1 MLLKAVALEMLLWDP
16 EQASF
21 GIEEY
26 VLPRFEVPL
35 GETSKRFGK
44 FGPQL
49 SDVSPSGCR
58 CPISKQPCNHTTINP
73 ECLFWPEAQQ

>member
-1 MLLKAVALEMLLWDP
+1 MDDIVLLKAVALEMLLWDP

-35 GETSKRFGK
+35 GETSVRRELGNLDLRF
-44 FGPQL
+44 L
-49 SDVSPSGCR
+49 M
-58 CPISKQPCNHTTINP
+58 
-73 ECLFWPEAQQ
+73 